1 MWLNENVWGVNER
14 ESRDPAKWCLALSW
28 ARGVKETQSLLNGEE
43 HLKWRS
49 LETALPKG
57 GIISEILK
65 AGWLQW
71 SFCWVCDRQ
80 FKCPLQYLA
89 GRALCYFSFEK
100 ISCGQG
106 SISKSDAAIVTEVT
120 LKAPWVYPR
129 WGQWARVSLTELH
142 ILYTNVQLKPKITDD
157 DPTLYRTQFLLV

>member
-1 MWLNENVWGVNER
+1 MNER

-28 ARGVKETQSLLNGEE
+28 VEGVKETQSLLDGEA
-43 HLKWRS
+43 HLKWQS
-49 LETALPKG
+49 LEMTLPKG

-71 SFCWVCDRQ
+71 SFCWVYDRQ

-100 ISCGQG
+100 ISCSRG
-106 SISKSDAAIVTEVT
+106 SISKSDAAVVTEVT
-120 LKAPWVYPR
+120 LKAPSVYSW
-129 WGQWARVSLTELH
+129 WGQCARMNLTELH
-142 ILYTNVQLKPKITDD
+142 ILYTTVQLKPKITDD
-157 DPTLYRTQFLLV
+157 DPTLYRTQFLFLLV